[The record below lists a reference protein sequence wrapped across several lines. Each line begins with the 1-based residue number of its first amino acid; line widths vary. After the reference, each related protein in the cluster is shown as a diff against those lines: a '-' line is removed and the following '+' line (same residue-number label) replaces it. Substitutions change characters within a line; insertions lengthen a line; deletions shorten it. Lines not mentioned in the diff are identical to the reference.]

1 MPTERTVERP
11 DGSVERTTEG
21 GNPVIVERR
30 GGGGMGAIVALIIGL
45 GLVLV
50 IGYFLMNMSR
60 NDTVETN
67 AVAGAAESVG
77 AAADSVGDAVDNA
90 TPAPAE

>member
-21 GNPVIVERR
+21 GAPVIVERR

-50 IGYFLMNMSR
+50 IGYFLMNMSQSEA
-60 NDTVETN
+60 VESN

-77 AAADSVGDAVDNA
+77 AAADSVGDAVDNVA
-90 TPAPAE
+90 PPPAE

>member
-30 GGGGMGAIVALIIGL
+30 SGGGMGAIVALIIGL
-45 GLVLV
+45 GLILV
-50 IGYFLMNMSR
+50 IGYFLMNMSQSEA
-60 NDTVETN
+60 VESN
-67 AVAGAAESVG
+67 AIAGAAESVG
-77 AAADSVGDAVDNA
+77 AAADNVGQAVDNV